1 MVNLTTTRNAD
12 IDKTEAIR
20 YLKNERRNFENK
32 KLAAE
37 IDQLNEQMDAL
48 GDVDG
53 DLEAIREE
61 RREELDAYNMEI
73 ARLKREARQLVNE
86 KDAAIPDEDEDRT
99 RSHIFLDVEAL
110 DDDEE
115 FRPKTQKKL
124 TDNIF
129 IIMLTGI
136 LVVAAV
142 MLAGISRKP
151 SSSYL
156 QSVRSHLWLLRSLT
170 DYSGRASLME
180 RMQYRMRQNLTR

>member
-1 MVNLTTTRNAD
+1 MNAG
-12 IDKTEAIR
+12 I
-20 YLKNERRNFENK
+20 L
-32 KLAAE
+32 

-136 LVVAAV
+136 LVVAEFPESHPAV
-142 MLAGISRKP
+142 I
-151 SSSYL
+151 Y
-156 QSVRSHLWLLRSLT
+156 
-170 DYSGRASLME
+170 
-180 RMQYRMRQNLTR
+180 NLYDRICGCYDH